1 MLQVTSIKLKKMQLY
16 ESYSFLIYVFNFP
29 I

>member
-16 ESYSFLIYVFNFP
+16 ESYSFLIFLFNFP
-29 I
+29 F